1 MILAGDVGGTNT
13 RLALFKAGAAPLK
26 PAVLDIYPSRNYASL
41 GEALE
46 AFIAKHRVGVA
57 SACLGV
63 AGPVKDGRVE
73 ATNLPWEI
81 DARGLSPSLSGAP
94 VRLLNDLEANAW
106 GLAELA
112 EKDFAVLNAGA
123 AGREASSAG
132 PHKENILRPSAPGA
146 AGHQALIAAGTG
158 LGQALMI
165 ADETRLIPV
174 ATEGGHM
181 DFAPRSD
188 EEAALLD
195 FLRRKFGRVSY
206 ERVVSGPGLVN
217 IYDFLRQVRKMHEP
231 AWLAAEMKS
240 EDPSAAISIAALEG
254 RAEICARALD
264 IFVSVY
270 GAQAGNL
277 ALSVLARGGVFLG
290 GGIAPK
296 ILPKLREPAFMKAFL
311 DKGRMRPVLESIPVR
326 VVLNDH
332 AALLGAAR
340 CALAVP
346 GVPR

>member
-1 MILAGDVGGTNT
+1 MAEAMILAGDVGGTNT
-13 RLALFKAGAAPLK
+13 RLALFKAGAAELK
-26 PAVLDIYPSRNYASL
+26 PAVLEIYPSRNYASL

-46 AFIAKHRVGVA
+46 AFVAKHRAGVV

-123 AGREASSAG
+123 SGAS
-132 PHKENILRPSAPGA
+132 
-146 AGHQALIAAGTG
+146 GHQALIAAGTG

-165 ADETRLIPV
+165 ADGTRLIPV

-240 EDPSAAISIAALEG
+240 EDPSAAISTAALES

>member
-13 RLALFKAGAAPLK
+13 RLALFEAGAAALK
-26 PAVLDIYPSRNYASL
+26 PAVLEIYPSRNYASL

-46 AFIAKHRVGVA
+46 AFIAKHRARVL

-73 ATNLPWEI
+73 ATNLPWDI
-81 DARGLSPSLSGAP
+81 DARALAPSLSGAP

-106 GLAELA
+106 GLAELSD
-112 EKDFAVLNAGA
+112 KDFALLNAG
-123 AGREASSAG
+123 
-132 PHKENILRPSAPGA
+132 APGA

-158 LGQALMI
+158 LGQALLI
-165 ADETRLIPV
+165 AEDGRKTPA
-174 ATEGGHM
+174 ATEGGHA
-181 DFAPRSD
+181 DFAPRTD
-188 EEAALLD
+188 EEDALLA
-195 FLRRKFGRVSY
+195 FLRGKFGRVSY
-206 ERVVSGPGLVN
+206 ERVLSGPGLVN
-217 IYDFLRQVRKMHEP
+217 IYDFLRQARKMPEP

-240 EDPSAAISIAALEG
+240 EDPSAAISKAALEG
-254 RAEICARALD
+254 RAEICARALEM
-264 IFVSVY
+264 FVSVY

-296 ILPKLREPAFMKAFL
+296 ILAELRKPAFMKAFL
-311 DKGRMRPVLESIPVR
+311 DKGRMRPVLESVPVR
-326 VVLNDH
+326 VALNDH

-340 CALAVP
+340 CALRMADASD
-346 GVPR
+346 R

>member
-13 RLALFKAGAAPLK
+13 RLALFKAGAAELK
-26 PAVLDIYPSRNYASL
+26 PAVLEIYPSRNYASL

-46 AFIAKHRVGVA
+46 AFVAKHRAGVV

-123 AGREASSAG
+123 SGAS
-132 PHKENILRPSAPGA
+132 
-146 AGHQALIAAGTG
+146 GHQALIAAGTG

-165 ADETRLIPV
+165 ADGTRLIPV

-240 EDPSAAISIAALEG
+240 EDPSAAISTAALES